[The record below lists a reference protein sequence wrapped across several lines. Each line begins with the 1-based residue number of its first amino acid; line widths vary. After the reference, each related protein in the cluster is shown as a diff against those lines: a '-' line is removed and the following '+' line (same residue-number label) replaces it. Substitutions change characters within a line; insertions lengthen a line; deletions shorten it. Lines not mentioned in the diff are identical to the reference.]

1 MKNKKII
8 IIAVVVIVIIA
19 IVGGIMG
26 AKAASEKR
34 TQELYANIN
43 KQIEKTENLETNYFA
58 DEYDLSAINKAKEFA
73 QKTISNSD
81 KDNYKSAFENLQK
94 ENDKLNSFIKEK
106 EADIYNVETGEDES
120 YPFMIKEEDI
130 NKRIEL
136 YYEAD
141 FCPVIKQSSKFP
153 TSVSLRESETT
164 DTLPIAWFWRTNV
177 KSDIYVSDVDD
188 CDCTYQFNKIS
199 TKKISVKTDSETV
212 PALVNT
218 EIIFKYTN
226 RYGNVEYNFLDN
238 RNGYLCK
245 NKDNEIILLLQDY
258 DNNEDY
264 YVPYK
269 LETY

>member
-43 KQIEKTENLETNYFA
+43 EQIEKTENLETNYFA
-58 DEYDLSAINKAKEFA
+58 GEYDLSAINKAKEFA

-120 YPFMIKEEDI
+120 YPFMIKED
-130 NKRIEL
+130 
-136 YYEAD
+136 D
-141 FCPVIKQSSKFP
+141 FNREMLDNCLDNIVRQSSKYP
-153 TSVSLRESETT
+153 TQIQFQTGNTT
-164 DTLPIAWFWRTNV
+164 DSPNTAIFFFN
-177 KSDIYVSDVDD
+177 DYVIG
-188 CDCTYQFNKIS
+188 CTYDLSQVDTVGIQ
-199 TKKISVKTDSETV
+199 VKTENETKT
-212 PALVNT
+212 ALVNT
-218 EIIFKYTN
+218 RISFVGTK
-226 RYGNVEYNFLDN
+226 GFLYNGSTKFLEEN
-238 RNGYLCK
+238 CGYLCR
-245 NKDNEIILLLQDY
+245 NKDNTMILLIKSFEG
-258 DNNEDY
+258 EDY
-264 YVPYK
+264 YIEYK
-269 LETY
+269 PW